1 MPCISLGDGE
11 ADLWLLRLDQLGPEQ
26 VAGAS
31 ALMSS
36 EESARQM
43 RLRYPHLRRA
53 FTVTRALVRLTLS
66 QYADVD
72 PAQWQFDRAEH
83 GKPRLAARHGEDL
96 SFSIS
101 HTSSVVAVLVVRGAE
116 VGVDVER
123 IDRDFRV
130 ESIAQRFFSPAE
142 REALLALEEHRRAR
156 RFFQLWTAKEA
167 YLKARGL
174 GLLLPLDGF
183 SISFDSGERPSIAF
197 HGIAD
202 DPAVW
207 QLEHLAVGEDHA
219 ATIAIRGGAKQ
230 TRALRLFDASVLW
243 HMPAA
248 ATA

>member
-1 MPCISLGDGE
+1 M
-11 ADLWLLRLDQLGPEQ
+11 
-26 VAGAS
+26 
-31 ALMSS
+31 
-36 EESARQM
+36 
-43 RLRYPHLRRA
+43 
-53 FTVTRALVRLTLS
+53 TRALVRLTLS

-72 PAQWQFDRAEH
+72 PAAWEFDRAEH
-83 GKPRLAARHGEDL
+83 GRPRIAQPKDLQL
-96 SFSIS
+96 SFSVS
-101 HTSSVVAVLVVRGAE
+101 HTSTLLAILVVRGAE

-130 ESIAQRFFSPAE
+130 ESIAQRFFSPSE

-183 SISFDSGERPSIAF
+183 SISFDRGERPSIAF

-202 DPAVW
+202 DPADW
-207 QLEHLAVGEDHA
+207 QLEHLAVGDDHA
-219 ATIAIRGGAKQ
+219 ATIAIRGGATR

-243 HMPAA
+243 QM
-248 ATA
+248 

>member
-1 MPCISLGDGE
+1 MSRISLGDGE
-11 ADLWLLRLDQLGPEQ
+11 ADLWLLRLDQIGPEQ
-26 VAGAS
+26 VAGAA

-36 EESARQM
+36 DEGARQM

-72 PAQWQFDRAEH
+72 PAAWEFDHAEH
-83 GKPRLAARHGEDL
+83 GKPRIAKPRGIDL
-96 SFSIS
+96 GFSVS
-101 HTSSVVAVLVVRGAE
+101 HTSSLIAVLVVRGAE
-116 VGVDVER
+116 AGVDVER

-142 REALLALEEHRRAR
+142 RAALLNLEEHRRAR

-183 SISFDSGERPSIAF
+183 SIAFGSGDRPSISF
-197 HGIAD
+197 HGITD
-202 DPAVW
+202 DAEQW

-219 ATIAIRGGAKQ
+219 ATIAIRGGATR

-243 HMPAA
+243 HVDRA

>member
-1 MPCISLGDGE
+1 MHHISLGDGE
-11 ADLWLLRLDQLGPEQ
+11 ADLWLLRLEQLGPEQ
-26 VAGAS
+26 VAGAA

-36 EESARQM
+36 DESARQL

-72 PAQWQFDRAEH
+72 PAAWEFDRAEH
-83 GKPRLAARHGEDL
+83 GKPRIAQPRGLDL
-96 SFSIS
+96 SFSVS
-101 HTSSVVAVLVVRGAE
+101 HTSSLLAVLVVRGADA
-116 VGVDVER
+116 GVDVER
-123 IDRDFRV
+123 IDREFRV

-142 REALLALEEHRRAR
+142 REALLALDEHRRAR

-183 SISFDSGERPSIAF
+183 SIAFDAGERPSITF

-202 DPAVW
+202 HADDW
-207 QLEHLAVGEDHA
+207 QLEHLAVGDDHA
-219 ATIAIRGGAKQ
+219 ATIAIRGGATR

-243 HMPAA
+243 HLDAA